1 MVRRVAFVAFALL
14 LAGAFVSA
22 GETMEAEGTVKAVSS
37 TAVTVTGADGAE
49 WVFEANEDTMVR
61 AKGASH
67 KMKELDE
74 AGEAK
79 TIDKFMKVDQ
89 KVTVKYWKEEGKAW
103 AKEIWVR

>member
-1 MVRRVAFVAFALL
+1 MVRRLAFVAVAVLL
-14 LAGAFVSA
+14 VATFSFA
-22 GETMEAEGTVKAVSS
+22 GEVEEAEGTVKAVTS
-37 TAVTVTGADGAE
+37 ADVTVTGADGAE
-49 WVFEANEDTMVR
+49 WVFAANDDTLVK

>member
-1 MVRRVAFVAFALL
+1 MVRRFTFVAVAVLL
-14 LAGAFVSA
+14 VATFSFA
-22 GETMEAEGTVKAVSS
+22 GEVEEAEGTVTAVTS

-49 WVFEANEDTMVR
+49 WVFEANEDTLVR

>member
-1 MVRRVAFVAFALL
+1 MLRRAACVAVALL

-22 GETMEAEGTVKAVSS
+22 GETMEAEGKVKAVSP

-49 WVFEANEDTMVR
+49 WVFQATDDTLIK

-67 KMKELDE
+67 KMKDLDE

-89 KVTVKYWKEEGKAW
+89 KVTIQYSKKDDKAW
-103 AKEIWVR
+103 AKEIRVH